1 MVRVPIVSDA
11 ASRALIAHVDNFE
24 LYALASD
31 NEVGGTVELTQQFYT
46 PGEVA
51 ALARVHRSTILN
63 YIASGRLY
71 AVKLSER
78 TYRIPARAVLRLLE
92 PERLSEPT
100 ITEEPYAT
108 VSLDDYPGDRPA
120 SRIAER

>member
-1 MVRVPIVSDA
+1 MD
-11 ASRALIAHVDNFE
+11 
-24 LYALASD
+24 
-31 NEVGGTVELTQQFYT
+31 LTQQFYT

-51 ALARVHRSTILN
+51 ALARVSRSTVLN

-92 PERLSEPT
+92 PERLSEPV

-108 VSLDDYPGDRPA
+108 VSLDDHPGDRPA
-120 SRIAER
+120 RRIAER